1 MRQFDQMKDAHKS
14 VYKAMKET
22 EAMLNDIEG
31 NAMQIAQNI
40 SRLAGTLKIHLSSE
54 DRYLYP
60 SLMESDKS
68 NLKNMADRYQKE
80 MGGLSQEFMT
90 FKDKYNTSS
99 KLKSNVTKAKEEITA
114 IFRKIE
120 KRIQKE
126 DQELYPLAEKVI

>member
-14 VYKAMKET
+14 VYKAMKDT

-40 SRLAGTLKIHLSSE
+40 SRLAGTLKVHLSSE

-68 NLKNMADRYQKE
+68 NLKNMADKYQKE
-80 MGGLSQEFMT
+80 MGGLSQEFMA

-99 KLKSNVTKAKEEITA
+99 KLKSNIAEAKEEITA